1 MVLSGLKCN
10 LNELTFTSYSC
21 DMRAS
26 WTGAWFILSLWRC
39 ICVHTI
45 TRHQYAC
52 VTWFL
57 EPQPDRWLCYCHL
70 TADMTC
76 ATGHAVKLLWCD
88 TTWLVTLTMG
98 RASCFCQTWKIKKER
113 KLHVIP
119 PGLAASTG
127 KGIFPHCSSHPCP
140 VQLRGW
146 GCDVLGGCY
155 QLRKLYSSEVAL
167 KKSVWALG
175 IPRTTNTSVKN
186 EGIHLN

>member
-21 DMRAS
+21 DMRPS

-52 VTWFL
+52 VTWFP

-98 RASCFCQTWKIKKER
+98 RASCFCQTWKRKKER
-113 KLHVIP
+113 KKVACNSSWSCCICGEGHLPTSRRSPLPSAAAWMGMWCVR
-119 PGLAASTG
+119 GLLPVE
-127 KGIFPHCSSHPCP
+127 KV
-140 VQLRGW
+140 VQLW
-146 GCDVLGGCY
+146 GCL
-155 QLRKLYSSEVAL
+155 KEVCL
-167 KKSVWALG
+167 T
-175 IPRTTNTSVKN
+175 PRDT
-186 EGIHLN
+186 